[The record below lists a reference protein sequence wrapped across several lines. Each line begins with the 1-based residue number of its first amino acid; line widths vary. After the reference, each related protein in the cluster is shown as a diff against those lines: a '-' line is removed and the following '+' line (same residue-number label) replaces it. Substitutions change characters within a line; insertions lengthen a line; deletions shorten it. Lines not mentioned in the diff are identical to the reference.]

1 MDFELS
7 EEQLMVK
14 AMARDFRVK
23 EIDPHV
29 AEYDKEERY
38 PVDIFRK
45 MADLGML
52 GGVIPEKYGG
62 ASMSYMNLASLIEE
76 IPRSC
81 HIMGAT
87 VSFPSGLAGSSLL
100 FYGTEEQKQKF
111 LVPYAQGKTM
121 AGAGVTEP
129 HSGTDVAAMETVV
142 ENKGDYYLVN
152 GAKTWISFLEQASW
166 FISFAQMDKSK
177 GHKGICAFIFD
188 PSWKGVSIRPF
199 KNKVG
204 YRPIS
209 TGELFF
215 EDVRVPKE
223 NLVGEEGQG
232 FNVAMCSVENGRMGV
247 AARALGMIQ
256 ACLDESVKYAQDRI
270 VFRQPI
276 GRFQLTQSKITDM
289 VIGLETAR
297 LLTYKLAWLKDSGA
311 PRAQKEASMAKL
323 YATDVLM
330 KASTDAVQIHGAYGC
345 SDEYPVGRYFRD
357 AKFFQMV
364 EGTTELHRI
373 LVAEH
378 TLGYRKN

>member
-1 MDFELS
+1 MDFELT
-7 EEQLMVK
+7 EEQQMIK
-14 AMARDFRVK
+14 AMAKDFREK
-23 EIDPHV
+23 EIDPIV
-29 AEYDKEERY
+29 AECDKEERF
-38 PVDIFRK
+38 PLDVALK
-45 MADLGML
+45 MGELGML

-62 ASMSYMNLASLIEE
+62 AAMSYMNLVALIEE
-76 IPRSC
+76 VSRSC
-81 HIMGAT
+81 HLLGAT
-87 VSFPSGLAGSSLL
+87 ISFPSGLAGSSLL

-111 LVPYAQGKTM
+111 LVPYAQGKTF

-142 ENKGDYYLVN
+142 EKKGDYYVLN
-152 GAKTWISFLEQASW
+152 GAKTWISFLEHASW

-177 GHKGICAFIFD
+177 GRRGICAFIID
-188 PSWKGVSIRPF
+188 PNWPGVSRRPF

-215 EDVRVPKE
+215 EDVKVPKE

-232 FNVAMCSVENGRMGV
+232 FSVAMCSVENGRMGV
-247 AARALGMIQ
+247 AARALGVIQ
-256 ACLDESVKYAQDRI
+256 SCLEESVKYARDR
-270 VFRQPI
+270 VLFGQPI
-276 GRFQLTQSKITDM
+276 GHFQLIQNKITDM
-289 VIGLETAR
+289 VLGLETSR
-297 LLTYKLAWLKDSGA
+297 FLTYKLAWIKDKGTV
-311 PRAQKEASMAKL
+311 RAQKEASMAKL
-323 YATDVLM
+323 FSTDVLM

-364 EGTTELHRI
+364 EGTTELHRV

-378 TLGYRKN
+378 ALGYRKD

>member
-76 IPRSC
+76 ISRSC